1 MLSMEGAKK
10 MKKLR
15 LRENVQNI
23 IGVALFY
30 LVLIGG
36 VFLIDARYDQ
46 LCENGHTQYCDVE
59 GN

>member
-1 MLSMEGAKK
+1 